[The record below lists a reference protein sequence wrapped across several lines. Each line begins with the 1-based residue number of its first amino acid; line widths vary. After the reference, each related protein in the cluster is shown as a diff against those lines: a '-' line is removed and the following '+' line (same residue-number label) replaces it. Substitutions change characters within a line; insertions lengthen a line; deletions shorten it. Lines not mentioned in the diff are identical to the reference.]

1 MDENSISGNVGILV
15 VQNMLITGF
24 DAPVEQVMYL
34 DNVIKGHNLLQAI
47 ARVNRV
53 YKNKSCGFVIDYVGV
68 LKHLKEALAIY
79 ADEDIEEISEVVKNK
94 AKSID
99 ELKYVH
105 NLIEEFFEK
114 YGIRNWRQNV
124 DECIDIL
131 VDEQVRNEFIA
142 LVRWFNR
149 CMDEVLPDPAAL
161 KYLTDLKILAF
172 IKESARNRYRD
183 DKLSIKD
190 ASNKIREIMEE
201 YLISQGI
208 DPKIPPTPLF
218 EDKFLEKLH
227 KKSSKAKAQE
237 LQHAIIEY
245 IDEHWE
251 EDPELYER
259 FSDRLKRLL
268 QEYKENWDAQ
278 CIELEKLREE
288 LKKGRE
294 AEQTYGLDPKKEMPF
309 FGLLKDQIFGKK
321 PVSELSESEID
332 FLVSTTRDLVELI
345 CREVQAVDF
354 WESATKQRKL
364 KSYIISHLLEK
375 ISPAMYENNYDGV
388 KTETAVYISNSSG
401 QNIFNKRNEIAQ
413 RLLELAYHHFRK

>member
-1 MDENSISGNVGILV
+1 MFTIL
-15 VQNMLITGF
+15 L
-24 DAPVEQVMYL
+24 
-34 DNVIKGHNLLQAI
+34 
-47 ARVNRV
+47 
-53 YKNKSCGFVIDYVGV
+53 KSF
-68 LKHLKEALAIY
+68 LK
-79 ADEDIEEISEVVKNK
+79 
-94 AKSID
+94 
-99 ELKYVH
+99 
-105 NLIEEFFEK
+105 K

-190 ASNKIREIMEE
+190 ASNKIREIVEE
-201 YLISQGI
+201 YLIFQGI

-268 QEYKENWDAQ
+268 QEYKENGDAQ

-321 PVSELSESEID
+321 PVSELSEREID

-345 CREVQAVDF
+345 SREVQAVDF

-375 ISPAMYENNYDGV
+375 ISPAMYENNHDGV

>member
-1 MDENSISGNVGILV
+1 MDENGNSGNVGILV

-190 ASNKIREIMEE
+190 ASNKIREIVEE
-201 YLISQGI
+201 YLIFQGI

-218 EDKFLEKLH
+218 
-227 KKSSKAKAQE
+227 
-237 LQHAIIEY
+237 
-245 IDEHWE
+245 
-251 EDPELYER
+251 
-259 FSDRLKRLL
+259 
-268 QEYKENWDAQ
+268 
-278 CIELEKLREE
+278 
-288 LKKGRE
+288 
-294 AEQTYGLDPKKEMPF
+294 
-309 FGLLKDQIFGKK
+309 
-321 PVSELSESEID
+321 
-332 FLVSTTRDLVELI
+332 
-345 CREVQAVDF
+345 
-354 WESATKQRKL
+354 
-364 KSYIISHLLEK
+364 
-375 ISPAMYENNYDGV
+375 
-388 KTETAVYISNSSG
+388 
-401 QNIFNKRNEIAQ
+401 
-413 RLLELAYHHFRK
+413 